1 MAASS
6 IWRGSIT
13 NSYLNVNKETISN
26 TPHDD
31 DDDDDHSG
39 GMTLACWC

>member
-1 MAASS
+1 MDGG
-6 IWRGSIT
+6 W
-13 NSYLNVNKETISN
+13 YLNVNKETISN

-31 DDDDDHSG
+31 DDDDHSG